1 MIGGGVLLDL
11 EDPSVCVIF
20 DSTSTD
26 TPENCICRWKRRFST
41 MQFPLRPVGYRKGG
55 AERLIILHG
64 LFLVYPDTKR
74 EMITDQYASILDKN
88 RIHKPLDSKW
98 LTIGTV
104 AVCLACAGCTL
115 ISPGVGHLV
124 GPALA
129 FSSLFLDEVLSQ
141 VSLYYYSSLIISPP
155 HAHHHIMLMTNDVI
169 SRVAY
174 RGWYFGWY
182 WLVFRRYHTNQYQ
195 R

>member
-1 MIGGGVLLDL
+1 MIGGDVLLDL

-41 MQFPLRPVGYRKGG
+41 MQFPLRPVGYQKGG

-115 ISPGVGHLV
+115 ISPGVGPLV
-124 GPALA
+124 GPAPA
-129 FSSLFLDEVLSQ
+129 FSLFSDEVLSQ
-141 VSLYYYSSLIISPP
+141 VSLL
-155 HAHHHIMLMTNDVI
+155 L
-169 SRVAY
+169 
-174 RGWYFGWY
+174 
-182 WLVFRRYHTNQYQ
+182 
-195 R
+195 